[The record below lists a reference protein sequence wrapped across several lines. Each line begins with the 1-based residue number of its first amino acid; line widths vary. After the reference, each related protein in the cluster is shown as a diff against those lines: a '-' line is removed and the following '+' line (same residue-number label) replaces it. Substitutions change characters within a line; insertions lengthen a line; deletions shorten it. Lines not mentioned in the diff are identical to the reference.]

1 MRKRLFLLVATV
13 LTAVGIQAQPLRQD
27 ATIRKGQ
34 LKNGLTYYIRH
45 NAKDPNLADFYIAQR
60 VGSIQEEPRQRGLA
74 HFLEHMAFNG
84 TKNFPGKGK
93 KLGIVPWCETIG
105 VKFGANLNAYTSVE
119 QTVYNISAVPLKRE
133 GIIDSCLLILHD
145 WSHYLLLE
153 DKEIDKERG
162 VIHEE
167 WRTRR
172 AGRAVQRLME
182 QAMPKVYKGTKYEDC
197 MPIGSMD
204 IVDNFPYQDLRDYYH
219 KWYRPDLQAIVVVG
233 DIDVDKMEKKI
244 KKLFS
249 KIPMPKN
256 AAKREYYSV
265 GDNERM
271 IVDIEKDREQPVVLC
286 HLYQKR
292 DATPDNEKNDVGYLR
307 GGYVDELIASM
318 LNDRLAELRQQ
329 AVPPFQSATARVS
342 NFFLSRAKE
351 AFSLSVS
358 CQENNIL
365 GGLIA
370 AVGVAER
377 ARQHGFT
384 QSELQRAKSQKL
396 NHDERKYRERDD
408 RRSAKYVSACV
419 QNFLNN
425 EPLISIDDQLE
436 LTRRFDRE
444 VTLQEVNEAT
454 RELITDKNQV
464 AIMYVPDKE
473 GLVLPT
479 EQQIEEVILAAQQ
492 LCYAPAPHSAPEGA
506 TIAEYADSL
515 IRTRANEAP
524 SGAVRGAVVSER
536 DYKHGFVEW
545 TLSNGMKVYAKK
557 TNFAA
562 DAVSLTMRAEG
573 GTSVYGDEDIPNFS
587 LLNSAITDAGV
598 AEFDAITLR
607 RMLTGKSVRVNIS
620 VGSRTQSIS
629 GGVSL
634 KDMPTLFQLA
644 HLYFTQPRRD
654 TVAFQGLMNR
664 TRAFLTNRNAAP
676 KVDYNDSIR
685 AVLYGHHPRVAPVVQ
700 STLDHV
706 SYERILQ
713 IYKERFSDASNFK
726 TVIIGNYDE
735 QQLRQ
740 LCCQYLATL
749 PSTHKAEKT
758 NWQNVPKIVEG
769 SKVSKFRKQMA
780 TPLANVS
787 IFYAADI
794 PFTPQADLELDF
806 LTRVLKIAYTDSVRE
821 EKGGTYG
828 VSVAF
833 EFVKDEH
840 PNATMKISYNADPN
854 RYHEL
859 NPIIYQQLAN
869 IAKNGPV
876 ASSMDKVKQY
886 LVKQY
891 QQAAATND
899 YWSYVIW
906 HELDDDADFD
916 KDYCKMVETMT
927 PQQVQQMAQRLID
940 ARRCIE
946 VTMLSDK

>member
-1 MRKRLFLLVATV
+1 MEKRLLLLAAMV
-13 LTAVGIQAQPLRQD
+13 LTIVSLQAQPLRND
-27 ATIRKGQ
+27 ATIRKGV
-34 LKNGLTYYIRH
+34 LKNGMTYYLRH
-45 NAKDPNLADFYIAQR
+45 NDKDPKLADFYIAQR

-219 KWYRPDLQAIVVVG
+219 KWYRPDLQAIIVVG

-249 KIPMPKN
+249 SIPMPKN
-256 AAKREYYSV
+256 AAKREYYPV
-265 GDNERM
+265 NDNDKM
-271 IVDIEKDREQPVVLC
+271 IVDIEKDSEQPVVLC

-292 DATPDNEKNDVGYLR
+292 DATPDEEKNDEKYLR
-307 GGYVDELIASM
+307 GDYVDALLASM
-318 LNDRLAELRQQ
+318 LNDRLAELRLQ

-342 NFFLSRAKE
+342 NFFLSRTKE

-358 CQENNIL
+358 CKEDNIL

-384 QSELQRAKSQKL
+384 LSELQRAKSLKL
-396 NHDERKYRERDD
+396 AHDERKYRERDD
-408 RRSAKYVSACV
+408 RRNAKYVSACV
-419 QNFLNN
+419 QNFLTN
-425 EPLISIDDQLE
+425 EPLISIDDQME

-444 VTLQEVNEAT
+444 VTLQEVNEAVKD
-454 RELITDKNQV
+454 LITDQNQV
-464 AIMYVPDKE
+464 VIMYAPDKD
-473 GLVLPT
+473 GLTLPT
-479 EQQIEEVILAAQQ
+479 EQQLQNVVEAAQQ
-492 LCYAPAPHSAPEGA
+492 LSYAPYPEKEPTVDLTSYLQPLTSKLGS
-506 TIAEYADSL
+506 I
-515 IRTRANEAP
+515 
-524 SGAVRGAVVSER
+524 VSER
-536 DYKHGFVEW
+536 NFKHGFVEW

-557 TNFAA
+557 TDFAA
-562 DAVSLTMRAEG
+562 DAVSVTMRAEG
-573 GTSVYGDEDIPNFS
+573 GTSVYGDEDIPNFA
-587 LLNSAITDAGV
+587 LLNSAITEAGV
-598 AEFDAITLR
+598 ADFDAITLR
-607 RMLTGKSVRVNIS
+607 RMLSDKSVRVNVS
-620 VGSRTQSIS
+620 VGSRRQIIS

-634 KDMPTLFQLA
+634 KDMPTLFQLV

-654 TVAFQGLMNR
+654 TIAFQGLMNR
-664 TRAFLTNRNAAP
+664 QRSFLTNRNAAP

-685 AVLYGHHPRVAPVVQ
+685 AILYGHHPRMAPVVQ
-700 STLDHV
+700 STLDHI
-706 SYERILQ
+706 SYDRILE

-735 QQLRQ
+735 DELRQ

-749 PSTHKAEKT
+749 PATHKAEKT
-758 NWQNVPKIVEG
+758 NWANVPQMIEG
-769 SKVSKFRKQMA
+769 SKVSTFRKKMA

-787 IFYAADI
+787 IFYSADI

-828 VSVAF
+828 VTVAF
-833 EFVKDEH
+833 DFNKDDH
-840 PNATMKISYNADPN
+840 PSATLQIAYNADPN
-854 RYHEL
+854 RYEEL
-859 NPIIYQQLAN
+859 NPIIYQQLAY

-876 ASSMDKVKQY
+876 ASSMDKVKKY
-886 LVKQY
+886 LLKQY
-891 QQAAATND
+891 QQAEATND
-899 YWSYVIW
+899 YWSYIIW
-906 HELDDDADFD
+906 HELDDDEDFD
-916 KDYCKMVETMT
+916 KDYCKMVEAMT

-946 VTMLSDK
+946 VTMLSEK

>member
-1 MRKRLFLLVATV
+1 MEKRQFLLAALV
-13 LTAVGIQAQPLRQD
+13 LIVSCVQAQPLKQD
-27 ATIRKGQ
+27 DMIRKGQ
-34 LKNGLTYYIRH
+34 LKNGMTYYLRH
-45 NAKDPNLADFYIAQR
+45 NDKDPKMAEFYIAQR
-60 VGSIQEEPRQRGLA
+60 VGSILEEPRQRGLA

-105 VKFGANLNAYTSVE
+105 VRFGTNLNAYTSVE

-133 GIIDSCLLILHD
+133 GIIDSCLLVLHD

-167 WRTRR
+167 WRQRR

-204 IVDNFPYQDLRDYYH
+204 IVDNFAYNDLRDYYH
-219 KWYRPDLQAIVVVG
+219 KWYRPDLQAIIVVG

-244 KKLFS
+244 KKVFS
-249 KIPMPKN
+249 SIPMPKN
-256 AAKREYYSV
+256 PAKREYYPV
-265 GDNERM
+265 GDNDQM
-271 IVDIEKDREQPVVLC
+271 IVDIEKDSEQPVVLC

-292 DATPDNEKNDVGYLR
+292 DATPDNEKNDEKYLR
-307 GGYVDELIASM
+307 GDYVDGLIASM
-318 LNDRLAELRQQ
+318 LNDRLTELKQQ

-342 NFFLSRAKE
+342 TFFLSRTKE

-358 CQENNIL
+358 CKEENVL

-384 QSELQRAKSQKL
+384 LTELQRAKSQKL
-396 NHDERKYRERDD
+396 AHDERKYRERDD
-408 RRSAKYVSACV
+408 RRNAKYVSACV
-419 QNFLNN
+419 QNFVNN
-425 EPLISIDDQLE
+425 EPLISMDDQME

-444 VTLQEVNEAT
+444 VTLQEVNDAV
-454 RELITDKNQV
+454 RQLITDQNQV
-464 AIMYVPDKE
+464 AIMYAPDKA
-473 GLVLPT
+473 GFKLPT
-479 EQQIEEVILAAQQ
+479 EQQIENVILATQQ
-492 LCYAPAPHSAPEGA
+492 LSYAPYPEKEPTVDLG
-506 TIAEYADSL
+506 EYLKPLTSKPGS
-515 IRTRANEAP
+515 IVNECN
-524 SGAVRGAVVSER
+524 
-536 DYKHGFVEW
+536 YKHGFVEW

-557 TNFAA
+557 TGFAA
-562 DAVSLTMRAEG
+562 DAVSLTMRGEG
-573 GTSVYGDEDIPNFS
+573 GTSVYGDEDIPNFA
-587 LLNSAITDAGV
+587 LLNSAITEAGV
-598 AEFDAITLR
+598 AEFDATTLR
-607 RMLTGKSVRVNIS
+607 RMLTGKSVRVNVS
-620 VGSRTQSIS
+620 VGSRKQSIS

-634 KDMPTLFQLA
+634 QDMPTLFQLT

-654 TVAFQGLMNR
+654 NIAFQGLMNR
-664 TRAFLTNRNAAP
+664 QRSFLTNRNAAP
-676 KVDYNDSIR
+676 KVDYNDSLR
-685 AVLYGHHPRVAPVVQ
+685 AILYDHHPRMAPVVK
-700 STLDHV
+700 STLDHI
-706 SYERILQ
+706 SYDRILQ

-735 QQLRQ
+735 EELRQ

-758 NWQNVPKIVEG
+758 NWQNVPRMVEG
-769 SKVSKFRKQMA
+769 SKVSVFRKKMA

-787 IFYAADI
+787 IFYSADI

-828 VSVAF
+828 VSVGF
-833 EFVKDEH
+833 DYDKDEH
-840 PNATMKISYNADPN
+840 PNATVKISYNADPN
-854 RYHEL
+854 RYEEL

-869 IAKNGPV
+869 IAKNGPM
-876 ASSMDKVKQY
+876 ASSLDKVKQY

-899 YWSYVIW
+899 YWSYIIW

-916 KDYCKMVETMT
+916 KDYCKMVEAMT
-927 PQQVQQMAQRLID
+927 PQMVQRMAQCLID

-946 VTMLSDK
+946 VTMLSEK

>member
-1 MRKRLFLLVATV
+1 MKNRFFLLPVLL
-13 LTAVGIQAQPLRQD
+13 LTAVGMQAQPLNQD
-27 ATIRKGQ
+27 ATVRKGQ
-34 LKNGLTYYIRH
+34 LKNGMTYYLRH
-45 NAKDPNLADFYIAQR
+45 NDKDAKLADFYIAQR

-84 TKNFPGKGK
+84 TKHFPGKGK

-172 AGRAVQRLME
+172 AGKAVQRLME

-204 IVDNFPYQDLRDYYH
+204 IVDNFPYQDLRDYYQ
-219 KWYRPDLQAIVVVG
+219 KWYRPDLQAIIVVG

-249 KIPMPKN
+249 GIPMPKN
-256 AAKREYYSV
+256 AAKREYYPV
-265 GDNERM
+265 NDNERM

-292 DATPDNEKNDVGYLR
+292 DATPDSEKNDAKYLR
-307 GGYVDELIASM
+307 GDYVDALISTM

-329 AVPPFQSATARVS
+329 AVPPFQSATARAS
-342 NFFLSRAKE
+342 NFFLSRTKE

-358 CQENNIL
+358 CKEDNIL
-365 GGLIA
+365 GALIA
-370 AVGVAER
+370 AVGVTER

-396 NHDERKYRERDD
+396 NHDERKYRERND
-408 RRSAKYVSACV
+408 RRNAKYVSACV
-419 QNFLNN
+419 QNFLNS

-444 VTLQEVNEAT
+444 VMLQEVNEAV
-454 RELITDKNQV
+454 RQLITDQNQV
-464 AIMYVPDKE
+464 AIMYAPDKE
-473 GLVLPT
+473 GLTLPT
-479 EQQIEEVILAAQQ
+479 EQQIENVILAAQQ
-492 LCYAPAPHSAPEGA
+492 LSYAPY
-506 TIAEYADSL
+506 AEQALPSSL
-515 IRTRANEAP
+515 LLPP
-524 SGAVRGAVVSER
+524 SSLTPGSIVSER

-557 TNFAA
+557 TDYAA

-598 AEFDAITLR
+598 ADFDAITLR
-607 RMLTGKSVRVNIS
+607 RMLTGKSVRVNVS

-654 TVAFQGLMNR
+654 TIAWQGLLNR
-664 TRAFLTNRNAAP
+664 TRAFLTNRNASP

-685 AVLYGHHPRVAPVVQ
+685 AILYGHHPRMEPVVQ
-700 STLDHV
+700 STLERAD
-706 SYERILQ
+706 YDRILQ

-758 NWQNVPKIVEG
+758 NWSNVPQMVEG
-769 SKVSKFRKQMA
+769 SKVSTFRKKMA

-787 IFYAADI
+787 IYYSADI

-833 EFVKDEH
+833 DYDKDER
-840 PNATMKISYNADPN
+840 PNATVKISYNADPN
-854 RYHEL
+854 RYDEL
-859 NPIIYQQLAN
+859 NPIIYQQLEN

-876 ASSMDKVKQY
+876 QSSMDKVKQY

-891 QQAAATND
+891 QQAVTTND
-899 YWSYVIW
+899 YWSYIIW
-906 HELDDDADFD
+906 HELDDDTDFD
-916 KDYCKMVETMT
+916 KDYCQMVEAMT
-927 PQQVQQMAQRLID
+927 AQQVQQMAQRLID

-946 VTMLSDK
+946 VTMLSEK

>member
-1 MRKRLFLLVATV
+1 MKKHFILQLVLMLTV
-13 LTAVGIQAQPLRQD
+13 VGIQAQPLKQD

-34 LKNGLTYYIRH
+34 LKNGMTYYLRH
-45 NAKDPNLADFYIAQR
+45 NDKDAKLADFYIAQK

-93 KLGIVPWCETIG
+93 RLGIVPWCETIG

-153 DKEIDKERG
+153 DQEIDKERG

-167 WRTRR
+167 WRQRR
-172 AGRAVQRLME
+172 AGKAVSRLME

-204 IVDNFPYQDLRDYYH
+204 IVDNFPYQDLRDYYQ
-219 KWYRPDLQAIVVVG
+219 KWYRPDLQAIIVVG

-244 KKLFS
+244 KKIFS
-249 KIPMPKN
+249 SIPMPKN
-256 AAKREYYSV
+256 AAKREYYPV
-265 GDNERM
+265 GDNDRM

-292 DATPDNEKNDVGYLR
+292 AATPDSEKNDEKYLR
-307 GGYVDELIASM
+307 GDYVDELIASM
-318 LNDRLAELRQQ
+318 LNDRLTEMKQQ

-342 NFFLSRAKE
+342 TFFLSRTKE

-358 CQENNIL
+358 CKEENVL

-384 QSELQRAKSQKL
+384 QSELERAKSQKL
-396 NHDERKYRERDD
+396 NHDERKYRERND
-408 RRSAKYVSACV
+408 RRNAKYVTACV

-425 EPLISIDDQLE
+425 EPLISIDDQLD

-444 VTLQEVNEAT
+444 VTLEEINEAV

-464 AIMYVPDKE
+464 AIMYAPDKE
-473 GLVLPT
+473 GLILPT
-479 EQQIEEVILAAQQ
+479 EQQIEDVILAAQQ
-492 LCYAPAPHSAPEGA
+492 LNYAPYPEKEPTVDLGA
-506 TIAEYADSL
+506 YLQPLTAKPGSI
-515 IRTRANEAP
+515 
-524 SGAVRGAVVSER
+524 VSER

-557 TNFAA
+557 TNYAA

-607 RMLTGKSVRVNIS
+607 RMLTGKSVRVSIS
-620 VGSRTQSIS
+620 VASRTQTIN
-629 GGVSL
+629 GGAAL
-634 KDMPTLFQLA
+634 KDLPALFQLS

-654 TVAFQGLMNR
+654 TVAWQGLLNR
-664 TRAFLTNRNAAP
+664 TQAFLTNRNASP
-676 KVDYNDSIR
+676 KVDYNDSVR
-685 AVLYGHHPRVAPVVQ
+685 AVLYGHHPRLEPVVQ
-700 STLDHV
+700 STIQKAD
-706 SYERILQ
+706 YDRILE

-749 PSTHKAEKT
+749 PSTYKAEKT
-758 NWQNVPKIVEG
+758 NWKNVPQIVKD
-769 SKVSKFRKQMA
+769 SKVSTFRKKMA
-780 TPLANVS
+780 TPLANVG
-787 IFYAADI
+787 IFYSADI

-806 LTRVLKIAYTDSVRE
+806 LTRVLKIAYTDSIRE

-833 EFVKDEH
+833 DFNKDDH
-840 PNATMKISYNADPN
+840 PSATLSITYNADPE
-854 RYHEL
+854 RYDEL
-859 NPIIYQQLAN
+859 NPVVYEQLAN

-876 ASSMDKVKQY
+876 ASSMDKVKKY
-886 LVKQY
+886 LFKQY
-891 QQAAATND
+891 QQAAVTND

-906 HELDDDADFD
+906 HELDDETDFD
-916 KDYCKMVETMT
+916 KDYCQMVEQMT
-927 PQQVQQMAQRLID
+927 PEQVQRMAQRLLD
-940 ARRCIE
+940 AKCCIE
-946 VTMLSDK
+946 VTMLSEN